1 MRREGEGENEME
13 LGEKRNG
20 EREGR
25 GGRGKIMERR
35 RECNK
40 IKMEEKCMKREG
52 ERRRRERV

>member
-40 IKMEEKCMKREG
+40 IKMEEK
-52 ERRRRERV
+52 